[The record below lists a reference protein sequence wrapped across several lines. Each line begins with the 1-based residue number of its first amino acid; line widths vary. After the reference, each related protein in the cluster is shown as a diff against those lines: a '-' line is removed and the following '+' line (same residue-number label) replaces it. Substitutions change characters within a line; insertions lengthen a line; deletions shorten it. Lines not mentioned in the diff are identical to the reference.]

1 MSAPVGGGFGDLV
14 SAVMTRL
21 EWNGASRRVP
31 LLFLALAL
39 LAGIVALEWASKLD
53 YSLGVL
59 YVFPVAVAALVFR
72 RAEVIAAAVIC
83 AFIRSAFTPELAPVE
98 FWLRFAMAVLAYSG
112 VGLLVGEI
120 SRHRRAMSATLSRLE
135 LEQAMRHKAE
145 AQLRELADTSPAALL
160 TLDASGVVLMANRA
174 AHELLDFP
182 APDGLIGVDLSP
194 HVPLFAGALRV
205 QGAATMRTSTSG
217 WARRRDGTRF
227 PVATWFSAGGHGEAR
242 RLAGILVD
250 TSEEVRDRERETF
263 RHVYDNNRL
272 FASAVSHEIRN
283 LCSAI
288 RVVNSNLVR
297 QLPADASSADLT
309 ALGALVESLARI
321 ASFDLTRHHSAHHAV
336 QLDKVLGHL
345 RLVVEP
351 DWVDLEGGVTVTV
364 PVDLPSVHGDES
376 ALLQVFINLA
386 QNSLRAVQGTRAP
399 KLTITVS
406 AEGDEVRV
414 SVVDTGPGVA
424 NASTLFQPFRE
435 GSAGSGLG
443 LFISRNI
450 TRSVGGEL
458 VHVPTAEGCRFDVRL
473 RREGAPR

>member
-1 MSAPVGGGFGDLV
+1 
-14 SAVMTRL
+14 MTRL
-21 EWNGASRRVP
+21 EWNGASRRIPV
-31 LLFLALAL
+31 LFLALAL
-39 LAGIVALEWASKLD
+39 LGGIVALEWASHLD

-72 RAEVIAAAVIC
+72 RSEVIAAAVIS
-83 AFIRSAFTPELAPVE
+83 AFIRSAFTPPLTPVE

-112 VGLLVGEI
+112 IGLLVGEI
-120 SRHRRAMSATLSRLE
+120 SRHRRAMSATLSKLE
-135 LEQAMRHKAE
+135 LEQAMRHRAE
-145 AQLRELADTSPAALL
+145 AQLRELADSSPAALL
-160 TLDASGVVLMANRA
+160 TLDSNGVVLMANRA
-174 AHELLDFP
+174 AHELLDFS
-182 APDGLIGVDLSP
+182 APDGLIGVDLSSN
-194 HVPLFAGALRV
+194 VPLFAGALRV

-227 PVATWFSAGGHGEAR
+227 PVATWFSTRGHGEAR

-297 QLPADASSADLT
+297 QLPAGADLT

-321 ASFDLTRHHSAHHAV
+321 ASFDLTRRQSAHHAV

-351 DWVDLEGGVTVTV
+351 DWVDLDGAVSVSV
-364 PVDLPSVHGDES
+364 PADLPPVHGDES

-386 QNSLRAVQGTRAP
+386 QNSLRAVQGTREP
-399 KLTITVS
+399 RLVITVT
-406 AEGDEVRV
+406 ADGDDVLVTVE
-414 SVVDTGPGVA
+414 DTGPGIA
-424 NASTLFQPFRE
+424 NPSTLFQPFRE

-458 VHVPTAEGCRFDVRL
+458 VHVPTPSGCRFDVRL
-473 RREGAPR
+473 RREGAHSP